1 MATAASSVATER
13 APAATTLDPDVDRH
27 IGAVRES
34 EAERPSG
41 RSLYAGLFFA
51 TAFLATASALAL
63 WLSSSRSP
71 GLVTVVGL
79 ILAYAAASHA
89 RFEVGTGLSLPTAL
103 VFVPMLFLLPLGYVP
118 LAICAGLLVGAATD
132 LLRRGLPLEKVLL
145 VPLNSWYSIGPV
157 IVLAAAGEARP
168 GLEHWPVYIA
178 ALGAQFAADY
188 FIQAPYQRFVND
200 VPFPLAARFM
210 SSAFVVDVALAPIGL
225 LVAFVAVD
233 HPVALTFVLPLIGL
247 LVIFARERQVRID
260 HALELSH
267 AYRGTALLLGDVVE
281 ADDAYTGS
289 HSRDV
294 VTLVLDVSDRLQLNA
309 RDRRDAEFAALLH
322 DIGKI
327 RVPAE
332 IINKPG
338 KLDDHEWARDE
349 AAHDRRRAPALTGRR
364 SARQHRTHRA
374 VVPRRL
380 GRDRLSRRNCGKRH
394 SSGRTDRA
402 RVRRIQRDDDGPR
415 LQEGAERSGGSRRVA
430 PLRRHRLRSCGRR
443 GTGGSRRSRQLS
455 FRNSPRR
462 DGELLR
468 GLGVQ
473 VLLEPLGGEAVRLQ
487 LVRSLGEA
495 VAFVVEHDVLDLST
509 Q

>member
-51 TAFLATASALAL
+51 SAFLATASALAFL
-63 WLSSSRSP
+63 LSSSRSP

-294 VTLVLDVSDRLQLNA
+294 VTLVLEVSDRLQLNA
-309 RDRRDAEFAALLH
+309 HDRRDAEFAALLH

-338 KLDDHEWARDE
+338 KLDDHEWAVMKQHTIEGERLLSQVGGLLGNIGHIVRSCHEDWDGTGYPDGTARDDIPLV
-349 AAHDRRRAPALTGRR
+349 ARIVRVCDAFSAMTTDRTYRKAR
-364 SARQHRTHRA
+364 SAQDAVAELRRCAGTDFDPA
-374 VVPRRL
+374 VVEAL
-380 GRDRLSRRNCGKRH
+380 
-394 SSGRTDRA
+394 A
-402 RVRRIQRDDDGPR
+402 
-415 LQEGAERSGGSRRVA
+415 
-430 PLRRHRLRSCGRR
+430 
-443 GTGGSRRSRQLS
+443 
-455 FRNSPRR
+455 
-462 DGELLR
+462 
-468 GLGVQ
+468 
-473 VLLEPLGGEAVRLQ
+473 EAV
-487 LVRSLGEA
+487 
-495 VAFVVEHDVLDLST
+495 VAGN
-509 Q
+509 

>member
-1 MATAASSVATER
+1 
-13 APAATTLDPDVDRH
+13 L
-27 IGAVRES
+27 
-34 EAERPSG
+34 
-41 RSLYAGLFFA
+41 
-51 TAFLATASALAL
+51 
-63 WLSSSRSP
+63 
-71 GLVTVVGL
+71 
-79 ILAYAAASHA
+79 
-89 RFEVGTGLSLPTAL
+89 
-103 VFVPMLFLLPLGYVP
+103 
-118 LAICAGLLVGAATD
+118 
-132 LLRRGLPLEKVLL
+132 
-145 VPLNSWYSIGPV
+145 YSIGPV

-200 VPFPLAARFM
+200 VPFSLAARFL

-294 VTLVLDVSDRLQLNA
+294 VTLVLEVSDRLQLNA

-338 KLDDHEWARDE
+338 KLDDHEWAVMKQHTIEGERIVRVCD
-349 AAHDRRRAPALTGRR
+349 AF
-364 SARQHRTHRA
+364 SAMT
-374 VVPRRL
+374 
-380 GRDRLSRRNCGKRH
+380 
-394 SSGRTDRA
+394 TDRA
-402 RVRRIQRDDDGPR
+402 YRKARSA
-415 LQEGAERSGGSRRVA
+415 QEALTE
-430 PLRRHRLRSCGRR
+430 LRRCT
-443 GTGGSRRSRQLS
+443 GTD
-455 FRNSPRR
+455 FDPA
-462 DGELLR
+462 
-468 GLGVQ
+468 V
-473 VLLEPLGGEAVRLQ
+473 VEALA
-487 LVRSLGEA
+487 EA
-495 VAFVVEHDVLDLST
+495 VAAGI
-509 Q
+509 